1 MTNLWSHANWHLMES
16 TVARVYWLPHNSMI
30 CKTSKL
36 VTGNAENNLFFR
48 GKNSQTNKRL
58 KKSEGGIDCQTKNLA
73 EIVFRASRS
82 FTVGAVCCW
91 THLVMEL
98 LANLFFPWVFNTFLL
113 LLPKPDRW
121 HGLLCQRY
129 AIASEL
135 SLFFIT
141 CNYTSAAK
149 IAAQCLDE
157 SSLWRRKKQ
166 LSEVKPRKTD
176 CILEAFFGRS
186 W

>member
-1 MTNLWSHANWHLMES
+1 MQ
-16 TVARVYWLPHNSMI
+16 
-30 CKTSKL
+30 
-36 VTGNAENNLFFR
+36 TGNSWKVLWLGCTGCLIIPWFARHQSWLLAMLKIISFSG
-48 GKNSQTNKRL
+48 GKNPQTNKRL
-58 KKSEGGIDCQTKNLA
+58 KKGEGGIDCQTKNLA
-73 EIVFRASRS
+73 EIVFRASRG

-113 LLPKPDRW
+113 LLPNPDRW

-129 AIASEL
+129 AIASQL
-135 SLFFIT
+135 CLFFIT

-157 SSLWRRKKQ
+157 R
-166 LSEVKPRKTD
+166 
-176 CILEAFFGRS
+176 
-186 W
+186 

>member
-1 MTNLWSHANWHLMES
+1 MES
-16 TVARVYWLPHNSMI
+16 TVARVYWLLHNSLI

-36 VTGNAENNLFFR
+36 VTGNAENNLFQ
-48 GKNSQTNKRL
+48 GKKNLQTNKRL
-58 KKSEGGIDCQTKNLA
+58 KKSEGWIIDCQKKKNPA
-73 EIVFRASRS
+73 ERVFRASGG
-82 FTVGAVCCW
+82 FIVGVCCW

-98 LANLFFPWVFNTFLL
+98 LVNLFFPWLFTTFLL

-129 AIASEL
+129 AIASQL
-135 SLFFIT
+135 CLFFIT

-176 CILEAFFGRS
+176 CILEAFFWRS
-186 W
+186 L